1 MLQWIILAV
10 IFFIIEILT
19 PGVFFF
25 SCLGVGAILGGLI
38 TLVSSQW
45 ILPWLVFIFSSVIM
59 IYFVSPAVKRLVKFE
74 PKKSNVDALI
84 GREAVVTQEI
94 IPPKMGLVKV
104 GGELWNAESSEK
116 IEKDKKVEIVKIEGT
131 HVVVK

>member
-59 IYFVSPAVKRLVKFE
+59 IYFVRPAVKRLVKFE

-94 IPPKMGLVKV
+94 IPPKMGLV
-104 GGELWNAESSEK
+104 
-116 IEKDKKVEIVKIEGT
+116 
-131 HVVVK
+131 